1 MEDFRKIENKLYYS
15 KYCDK
20 KGGNPEEIWSSIKNN
35 KELLAW
41 AIKPTKDKFGE
52 RDLVNGLA
60 SPEGVLYPDF
70 EEGYKVSRVLDAIA
84 LSYHQK
90 RWVNVEEIA

>member
-1 MEDFRKIENKLYYS
+1 MVWL
-15 KYCDK
+15 
-20 KGGNPEEIWSSIKNN
+20 SS
-35 KELLAW
+35 
-41 AIKPTKDKFGE
+41 
-52 RDLVNGLA
+52 
-60 SPEGVLYPDF
+60 EGILYPDF

>member
-1 MEDFRKIENKLYYS
+1 MMKIQQDKDLKLS
-15 KYCDK
+15 LLDHCILITRIFCVSAGHGIGFNDQKTV
-20 KGGNPEEIWSSIKNN
+20 EI
-35 KELLAW
+35 
-41 AIKPTKDKFGE
+41 

>member
-1 MEDFRKIENKLYYS
+1 MALVLTV
-15 KYCDK
+15 
-20 KGGNPEEIWSSIKNN
+20 EI
-35 KELLAW
+35 
-41 AIKPTKDKFGE
+41 